1 MLRRHQPFLATS
13 ERGGRLHLEKA
24 DYKRSFRQ
32 EGEPQ
37 FDCGVPSVL
46 AGPDE

>member
-1 MLRRHQPFLATS
+1 MGRRHQPFPSTS
-13 ERGGRLHLEKA
+13 ERGGQVNLEKA

-32 EGEPQ
+32 EGEHQ
-37 FDCGVPSVL
+37 FDRGAPSVL